1 MKKLLFYLL
10 LLTIL
15 SFRCLANDIN
25 NIIKIDLISNQATKT
40 YYTIFSTSTMTFIFY
55 DEMY

>member
-25 NIIKIDLISNQATKT
+25 NIIKIDLISKQATKT

>member
-10 LLTIL
+10 LLTVS

-25 NIIKIDLISNQATKT
+25 NIIKIDLISKQATKT

>member
-10 LLTIL
+10 LLTVL

-25 NIIKIDLISNQATKT
+25 NIIKIDLISKQATKT